1 LKKKKKI
8 QKIQNEFDSFEES
21 QVPGATVPAT
31 PNSTKKRKETAAST
45 VAAPPS
51 SARRRR
57 RHHHHHHRR
66 GKDDNDD
73 GDNVVDD
80 DIDNDIPEPP
90 AWAILDDDAP
100 ALPMSEHFSAQIDL
114 HEYELQSRNSAKL
127 VAEAFAAN
135 GIAPP
140 PLPELSLTSTP
151 LLPPPPLPKELDDAI
166 DHAAQQ
172 ELLLAEMNLHF
183 QEGDHIPAAL
193 PSTPRAKAEA
203 VAATVDDVG
212 SEDDNNNDDNDG
224 DGGRDNEEL
233 VVDKDVAAL
242 LDASMS
248 TKDQLAALTGRRQS
262 MDVATRAMQ
271 LNAAQQHRM
280 PSPSPAKKGSPVPVN
295 YLDYVRRAKKTAETR
310 RQSVAPGALPLALP
324 LDDEPSVIAAVVAPP
339 PPPMSP
345 LKSGLAQN
353 SPLRPAMLRRTLAV
367 GGLQMTAIQSGA
379 FGGHKLP
386 QGANNN
392 SVGNSAIGSP
402 SSPTLR
408 NQSRAA
414 KLRELLSPRRTPK
427 EAAAAAAAA
436 GGEAERLSPTQ
447 QALDLASPSKVGAN
461 SSPLARPRRL
471 SLMGRPSGRQS
482 ERLPAAISAARRPL
496 VGKSK
501 RTDTA
506 MMLCQPR
513 EMSAR
518 AHMKHGG
525 VAAVHELL
533 VTQQVFCADVARL
546 CAMRGEMLQTFVN
559 EQRCLTAGEL
569 QRIFGHC
576 DAIAN
581 VHVRLLGALEHAC
594 EPLTAWLEEYVDSC
608 DPQQSVQFT
617 PAALAQLDQIGA
629 SLRIAHVFETLANEL
644 ERVHRIDGMSANLQQ
659 PTVAAAARASDAV
672 ARYVC
677 FNAAARNGAGEFE
690 LKPGLGQHFQAILA
704 APTVRLMRLPLL
716 LTEIERHTSPQHAE
730 HAARAAVTRRMK
742 EVGQRVN
749 DASRIAEQERAAH
762 AALDRFVARPG
773 TPAHVDGGV
782 ALVEYWQT
790 RRAQALH
797 EHERLLRGDVAISE
811 VRDPRLLDEFQC
823 DMVLDGDA
831 SKSPVPAR
839 AFVFSERVVLA
850 QPCDERGVV
859 VPYARD
865 IKHWLPTYVTEI
877 NVVFLRLRDCVCIA
891 LRELHRPDVDDTT
904 LSGAQLD
911 NAWRDVVTRA
921 NPDGS
926 RRKLPWPTQT
936 VEVAFPGNIA
946 IGGLSAVG
954 DQPRQ
959 AAAFTRVELHFPTST
974 VAGKCAQTIRQAMLS
989 MLVRPGNNRRL
1000 ATRNNATVL
1009 IKSAADS
1016 LEQLEVLAPAPH
1028 FAKAAETSVPV
1039 AATTATAAAT
1049 TTAAA
1054 APTGETEA
1062 QRTTRL
1068 ALEALAKDPAFVAW
1082 QAAKAAAEAKSS
1094 SKRKRRTPRGEKPA
1108 TATAS
1113 TPAAG
1118 ALQRMRDVFSSTPSR
1133 THANEASAATPR
1145 APTSRAPT
1153 PSPAPLRANSPARD
1167 SPATASRK
1175 RRAMT
1180 VVGGKENSGFAAA
1193 IDMGMT
1199 TPMCGS
1205 PVSK

>member
-1 LKKKKKI
+1 
-8 QKIQNEFDSFEES
+8 
-21 QVPGATVPAT
+21 VPAT
-31 PNSTKKRKETAAST
+31 PNSSKKRKETST
-45 VAAPPS
+45 STTNIVAPPS

-57 RHHHHHHRR
+57 RHRHHHRR
-66 GKDDNDD
+66 GKEDVDGANDD
-73 GDNVVDD
+73 VDD

-127 VAEAFAAN
+127 VAASFAAN

-140 PLPELSLTSTP
+140 PLPDAAVLS
-151 LLPPPPLPKELDDAI
+151 LPPPPLPKELDDAI
-166 DHAAQQ
+166 DHVAQQ
-172 ELLLAEMNLHF
+172 ELLLAEMNQHF
-183 QEGDHIPAAL
+183 REGDHIPASA
-193 PSTPRAKAEA
+193 PSTPRRPRANTAFESTA
-203 VAATVDDVG
+203 VADAIIADADEIAD
-212 SEDDNNNDDNDG
+212 EDDGDDAD
-224 DGGRDNEEL
+224 EEQL

-242 LDASMS
+242 LDASLS
-248 TKDQLAALTGRRQS
+248 TKEQLSALAGRRQS
-262 MDVATRAMQ
+262 MDVSARALQ
-271 LNAAQQHRM
+271 ISAAQQHRM
-280 PSPSPAKKGSPVPVN
+280 PAAASPAKKGSPAPVN

-324 LDDEPSVIAAVVAPP
+324 LDDEPPIVATAVVAPP
-339 PPPMSP
+339 PPPPVVSASQQSP
-345 LKSGLAQN
+345 LN
-353 SPLRPAMLRRTLAV
+353 SPLRPTMLRRTLAV

-386 QGANNN
+386 QGA
-392 SVGNSAIGSP
+392 GGSAATSAMGSP
-402 SSPTLR
+402 SSPTMR

-414 KLRELLSPRRTPK
+414 KLRELLSPRRAPK
-427 EAAAAAAAA
+427 EAP
-436 GGEAERLSPTQ
+436 ETERLSPTH
-447 QALDLASPSKVGAN
+447 QALDLAAVSPSKGAN
-461 SSPLARPRRL
+461 SPLSRPRRL
-471 SLMGRPSGRQS
+471 SLMGRPNGRQS
-482 ERLPAAISAARRPL
+482 ERVPAAIIAARRPL

-546 CAMRGEMLQTFVN
+546 CAMRGEMQQTFVN
-559 EQRCLTAGEL
+559 EQRCLTSGEL

-576 DAIAN
+576 DAISN
-581 VHVRLLGALEHAC
+581 VHARLLGALEHAC
-594 EPLTAWLEEYVDSC
+594 APLVAWLEEHVDSC

-629 SLRIAHVFETLANEL
+629 ALRIAPLFDTLANEL

-659 PTVAAAARASDAV
+659 PTITAAARASDAV

-677 FNAAARNGAGEFE
+677 YNAAARNGAGEFE

-716 LTEIERHTSPQHAE
+716 LTEVERHTAPEHAE
-730 HAARAAVTRRMK
+730 YAARVAVTRRLK
-742 EVGQRVN
+742 DVGQRVN

-762 AALDRFVARPG
+762 AALDRFVARPA
-773 TPAHVDGGV
+773 TAAAADAGV
-782 ALVEYWQT
+782 ALVEHWQA
-790 RRAQALH
+790 RRAQAMH

-811 VRDPRLLDEFQC
+811 VRDPRLLDEFQGE
-823 DMVLDGDA
+823 MLVEGAA
-831 SKSPVPAR
+831 SVSVR
-839 AFVFSERVVLA
+839 AFVFSERVVIA
-850 QPCDERGVV
+850 QPCDERGTV
-859 VPYARD
+859 VPFARD
-865 IKHWLPTYVTEI
+865 TKFWLPTLVSEI
-877 NVVFLRLRDCVCIA
+877 NVVFLRLRDCVCFA

-904 LSGAQLD
+904 LTGAQLD

-926 RRKLPWPTQT
+926 RRKLPWPSQS

-946 IGGLSAVG
+946 IGGLPAVG

-959 AAAFTRVELHFPTST
+959 AAAFTRVELQFPTST

-1000 ATRNNATVL
+1000 ATRNHATVL

-1016 LEQLEVLAPAPH
+1016 LSQLEVLAPAPH
-1028 FAKAAETSVPV
+1028 FAKAADVPAPTMPV
-1039 AATTATAAAT
+1039 AVPATAAA
-1049 TTAAA
+1049 AA
-1054 APTGETEA
+1054 APVETDA
-1062 QRTTRL
+1062 QRNTRL

-1094 SKRKRRTPRGEKPA
+1094 SKRKRRTTTRDEKP
-1108 TATAS
+1108 TTS
-1113 TPAAG
+1113 TSTNGG
-1118 ALQRMRDVFSSTPSR
+1118 ALQRMREVFSSTPSR
-1133 THANEASAATPR
+1133 GAANDEVATPR

-1167 SPATASRK
+1167 SPASRK
-1175 RRAMT
+1175 RRAMAAM
-1180 VVGGKENSGFAAA
+1180 GCGKENSGFTAA
-1193 IDMGMT
+1193 IDLGMT

-1205 PVSK
+1205 PVTK